1 MKNSMKLAAIT
12 VTAAAVM
19 AWGATSIYAHG
30 WGGADQNT
38 LVQRLVQKFGLKT
51 ADVQSVFDTVHEE
64 RQAQMEQ
71 KIADRLDTFV
81 KDGKITEA
89 QKKLILAKHEELQKN
104 READLQAWQN
114 LTPEERRTK
123 MDAQHTDLENWA
135 KQNNIDVQ
143 YVLGFGREMGRGM
156 GRGMGMNGVAK

>member
-1 MKNSMKLAAIT
+1 MKNSTKLAAIT

-19 AWGATSIYAHG
+19 AWGAMSIYAHG

-89 QKKLILAKHEELQKN
+89 QKRLILAKHEELQKN

-123 MDAQHTDLENWA
+123 MDAQRTDLENWA

-156 GRGMGMNGVAK
+156 GRGMGMNGFEK

>member
-1 MKNSMKLAAIT
+1 MKNSMKLAAVT
-12 VTAAAVM
+12 MTAAAVM
-19 AWGATSIYAHG
+19 VWGATSIYAHG
-30 WGGADQNT
+30 WSGANSDT

-51 ADVQSVFDTVHEE
+51 ADVQSVFDTVHQE

-71 KIADRLDTFV
+71 KISDRLDGFV
-81 KDGKITEA
+81 KEGKITES

-104 READLQAWQN
+104 REANLQAWKD

-123 MDAQHTDLENWA
+123 MDAQRTDLESWA

>member
-19 AWGATSIYAHG
+19 VWGATSIYAHG

-89 QKKLILAKHEELQKN
+89 QKRLILAKHEELQKN

-123 MDAQHTDLENWA
+123 MDAQRADLENWA

-156 GRGMGMNGVAK
+156 GRGMGMNGFEK